1 MKKVESCKI
10 LRGEDLKT
18 DYTILTVEVKLGSKR
33 GKIRELR
40 KNIHEV
46 QKS

>member
-1 MKKVESCKI
+1 MKKVQSCKI

-18 DYTILTVEVKLGSKR
+18 GYTILTVEVKLGSKR
-33 GKIRELR
+33 GKSREFI